1 MLLPF
6 IGYSQ
11 TNLVSWN
18 TTSAPTLNVSD
29 ITANAISVSSGNSL
43 SNDGWSGYR
52 IQGSPNGSK
61 ALNYNLYTEFSVSV
75 AAGHTLT
82 PDAFTF
88 TYNSPNDNNGPKKL
102 QVRYST
108 LPSFP
113 SNGTEL
119 GSISSLSRGSNS
131 YEASF
136 NFPAD
141 YTVSENTTLYIRLYT
156 YHQNNKWYSDFRLRN
171 TTYNASVSGPTLSG
185 TVTTSTSNGDGGTTN
200 PGDGG
205 TTNPTEGALNGTY
218 TVGNGGNFTT
228 ITEAVNYLND
238 NGVSGPVTF
247 LLTQTLYNTDSGE
260 TFPIVFEEFSGSSAV
275 NTVTFKPNTSVNA
288 IIEAKNVV
296 INYNNTSVTS
306 VFKFDGADYVTFNG
320 SNSDDDTRNLTITN
334 KGNFSYINRSVFWL
348 TSNGS
353 NGSTHITIK
362 NCKVKQEN
370 KNDSYAYCM
379 GIYSGKDQQNDNGI
393 SMQSLNGNNSDL
405 TVLNN
410 NFLNVKQ
417 GIYIN
422 GGNGG
427 NRTTNVVI
435 TKNDLG
441 SETNTESVIQPA
453 YLSNVDGFEYTE
465 NLIYNLY
472 RDNNSGSLWSAG
484 IHVAGNST
492 NGYILRNNIRDLV
505 RNTTDEKTFAG
516 ITLAS
521 TSSNA
526 NILVANNFILN
537 VTAQGNT
544 TANENGHGIN
554 VADGGGY
561 KIYNN
566 TVVLNTNQ
574 QSNGYTAA
582 LYVHSAADGGLDV
595 RNNIFVNNQT
605 TGLRRT
611 AILVNKSVSEIN
623 NVFTHLD
630 YNNLYS
636 TDKIG
641 FISTGGSIDWSENPD
656 YQTTLSGWQAVT
668 GKETNSIS
676 ELPVFVGARDIHL
689 VCNENDAINNLGTLL
704 ADVTKDIDGQVRN
717 IANPDMGADEFGPVE
732 LPEPG
737 SGEGIYCDSSVTWNG
752 TEWINGEPTADTD
765 VIFAGDYTQNGG
777 DLYACSIFVLDG
789 VSVSFEA
796 NSDAFVTHAV
806 TVEETGSLTFES
818 SSNLIQTT
826 EVQNIGIVTVKRN
839 SSKLKRLD
847 YTAWSSPVSGSQT
860 LLEFSPLTLTNRFYT
875 YNTNTNVYNSV
886 DPEATTFEKAKGYL
900 IRVPNNFSS
909 ETPTVYEGSFE
920 GTPNNGTVRIPLTYT
935 GGNDSYNLVGN
946 PYPSPININRFIDEN
961 IENIQGTL
969 WLWRKTNDPSKSSY
983 CTVNKMGYVANSAPG
998 GNSQENNGNDLIE
1011 DPFDI
1016 TGEGVLNTG
1025 QGFIVRAIHEEELVF
1040 NNSMRDAVN
1049 FSNFFRSEDTQA
1061 QQDVQNQTN
1070 RYWLNVVNAD
1080 ETATPVFS
1088 QALIAH
1094 SALSTNGYD
1103 NGYDGKSLLDADVN
1117 LYTVIADETNEED
1130 MKLAIQTRSIFDV
1143 NDSVKLG
1150 FSTEIAGTFEIT
1162 IDHMDG
1168 LFAEGQEIYLIDNL
1182 TDTTYNLQEGDYNF
1196 TSEVGVFE
1204 SRFEIVY
1211 TMEALSTDVPQ
1222 ITKNEVVVY
1231 QQGKTVNIQS
1241 PQTIGSVT
1249 VYDMVGKTLY
1259 TNNKVDNT
1267 EFSATL
1273 NTQQQVGI
1281 VVITLDN
1288 KQVITKKIMMN

>member
-18 TTSAPTLNVSD
+18 TTSAPTPNVSE
-29 ITANAISVSSGNSL
+29 ITADAISVSSGNSL
-43 SNDGWSGYR
+43 SNDSWSGYR

-61 ALNYNLYTEFSVSV
+61 ALNYNLYTQFSVSV
-75 AAGHTLT
+75 AAGNTLT
-82 PDAFTF
+82 PSTFSF

-108 LPSFP
+108 SPSFP

-119 GSISSLSRGSNS
+119 GTVNSLSRGSNS
-131 YEASF
+131 YELSF
-136 NFPAD
+136 DFPAG

-156 YHQNNKWYSDFRLRN
+156 YNQNNKWYSDFRLRN
-171 TTYNASVSGPTLSG
+171 TTYNASVNGPTLSG
-185 TVTTSTSNGDGGTTN
+185 TVTSSTNNGGDGGTTN
-200 PGDGG
+200 PV
-205 TTNPTEGALNGTY
+205 TGALNGTY
-218 TVGNGGNFTT
+218 NVGNGGDFAT

-247 LLTQTLYNTDSGE
+247 LLTQVLYNNNSGE
-260 TFPIVFEEFSGSSAV
+260 TFPIVIEDFSGSSAA
-275 NTVTFKPNTSVNA
+275 NTVTFKPNTGINAKIESSNVNDWTGVSA
-288 IIEAKNVV
+288 
-296 INYNNTSVTS
+296 
-306 VFKFDGADYVTFNG
+306 VFKFQGADYITFNG
-320 SNSDDDTRNLTITN
+320 SNTEDNTRNLIITN
-334 KGNFSYINRSVFWL
+334 KDIVNYVSRSVFWL
-348 TSNGS
+348 ASNGS
-353 NGSTHITIK
+353 NGSTNITIK
-362 NCKVKQEN
+362 NCKIKQDN
-370 KNDSYAYCM
+370 KNQGSNFCT
-379 GIYSGKDQQNDNGI
+379 GIYTGRDQNDNNGGI
-393 SMQSLNGNNSDL
+393 TIAQANADNSNL
-405 TVLNN
+405 TVQNN
-410 NFLNVKQ
+410 NFINVKQ
-417 GIYIN
+417 GVYVN

-441 SETNTESVIQPA
+441 AETNTETIIQPA
-453 YLSNVDGFEYTE
+453 YLFNVDGFEYSE
-465 NLIYNLY
+465 NYIHNLY
-472 RDNNSGSLWSAG
+472 RDTNAGDLRSAG
-484 IHVAGNST
+484 IHVAGNTT
-492 NGYILRNNIRDLV
+492 NGYIIRNKMRDLT
-505 RNTTDEKTFAG
+505 RTTTDSYTFAG
-516 ITLAS
+516 ITLES
-521 TSSNA
+521 TNSNA

-537 VTAQGNT
+537 VAAQGNT

-566 TVVLNTNQ
+566 TIVLNTNQ
-574 QSNGYTAA
+574 QNNGYTAA
-582 LYVHSAADGGLDV
+582 LYVHSDVDGGLDV
-595 RNNIFVNNQT
+595 RNNMFINNQT

-611 AILVNKSVSEIN
+611 AILVNKPLSQIN
-623 NVFTHLD
+623 TVFTHLD

-641 FISTGGSIDWSENPD
+641 FISNSGSIDWSDNPD
-656 YQTTLSGWQAVT
+656 YQTTLSGWQSVT
-668 GKETNSIS
+668 GKDTNSIN
-676 ELPVFVGARDIHL
+676 ELPVFVGEKDLHL
-689 VCNENDAINNLGTLL
+689 ASDENEAINNLGTLL
-704 ADVTKDIDGQVRN
+704 SGITIDIDGQVRN
-717 IANPDMGADEFGPVE
+717 IANPDMGADEFGSIE

-752 TEWINGEPTADTD
+752 TEWLNGEPTADTD
-765 VIFAGDYTQNGG
+765 VIFAGDYTQNSG

-789 VSVSFEA
+789 VSVTFEA

-806 TVEETGSLTFES
+806 TVEENGNLTFES

-860 LLEFSPLTLTNRFYT
+860 LLEFSPLTLTNRFYI
-875 YNTNTNVYNSV
+875 YNTNTNLYNTV
-886 DPEATTFEKAKGYL
+886 APETTTFEKAKGYL

-935 GGNDSYNLVGN
+935 GGNDSHNLVGN

-961 IENIQGTL
+961 IQNIQGTL

-1025 QGFIVRAIHEEELVF
+1025 QGFIVRAINDEELVF
-1040 NNSMRDAVN
+1040 KNSMRDAVN
-1049 FSNFFRSEDTQA
+1049 FSNFFRTEDTQA
-1061 QQDVQNQTN
+1061 QQNVQNQTN

-1117 LYTVIADETNEED
+1117 LYTVIVDEANEED

-1143 NDSVKLG
+1143 NDTVKLG

-1168 LFAEGQEIYLIDNL
+1168 LFAEGQEIYLVDNL
-1182 TDTTYNLQEGDYNF
+1182 TDTTYNLQEGDYSF
-1196 TSEVGVFE
+1196 TSETGTFE
-1204 SRFEIVY
+1204 NRFEIIY
-1211 TMEALSTDVPQ
+1211 TIEALGTDVPQ

-1241 PQTIGSVT
+1241 PQTIESVT

-1288 KQVITKKIMMN
+1288 QQVVTKKIMMN